1 MPKRVLDRKDNLS
14 RKQTRA
20 DLGPL
25 RDNLIKLG
33 TLKRYIHAQVQF
45 QLFICANMWPFA
57 LSMEELDM
65 QLRAFVEQ
73 AWEEGEQKALAGD
86 AISGAQHF
94 LLTRRQFP
102 GAWKL
107 LGVWG
112 KLELPSRA
120 PPMSWEIALALAG
133 YAVSTGRLDWAALVL
148 AGHHCC
154 LRTMEMLELSV
165 ECVALNQQYLGTLTL
180 MNTKIGQRR
189 GQKEFVTVDSPFVG
203 YWTSSKWQNP
213 TNLFGELQKLLS
225 PGLAGPR
232 CSLSQLQTLLSE
244 KRRGHSRLC
253 GLQRP
258 WQNHAEG

>member
-213 TNLFGELQKLLS
+213 TNLFGELQKLFS

-232 CSLSQLQTLLSE
+232 CRLPQLQTLLSE
-244 KRRGHSRLC
+244 ERRGRC
-253 GLQRP
+253 
-258 WQNHAEG
+258 